1 MVFSFSILFFFMKI
15 LCGLLVIL
23 VVDFFSYIVLCVTK
37 YERAER
43 ALEVVGLG
51 IVYLITAV
59 LVFMT
64 AYMFF
69 CIFSAMS

>member
-1 MVFSFSILFFFMKI
+1 MFSVSILFFFMKI

-23 VVDFFSYIVLCVTK
+23 VVDFFSYIVLCVTR

-51 IVYLITAV
+51 IVYLIAAV
-59 LVFMT
+59 LAFMT